1 MTHRPCSQWWSTPCV
16 IRAQQDDKVATLC
29 YVLDKCL
36 YAADRQEL
44 SQDQRDV
51 IDAWFFSRVCL
62 LDPRDRK

>member
-1 MTHRPCSQWWSTPCV
+1 M